1 MSCGKSQVLYELQ
14 YIIVRSYI
22 IAFRKEAIIF
32 VNIGNSPRRVELVF
46 SLPPT
51 GRNHFLQN
59 QANRKMVALVAWA
72 PSLAAMPDDPCKP
85 PPSFVLSLLSLPPRH
100 APAALLSKGED
111 EREGG
116 AKGGREEAE
125 GRQGS
130 KKTATGCFRLS
141 SLPTDDAGRQEA
153 WHGGVRDQNKL
164 SPPCRRVRR
173 SKRRSVH
180 LVRCPFFRLF
190 APFVPEEERRFL
202 SQTFLLP
209 PFILG
214 NFGLTTHNNIFFD
227 RRHRAILSLSLPP
240 SFLSP
245 PILFRRPS
253 LPATNG
259 SIPLLLL
266 RLGGKVLLTLIAIVV
281 LILILLFFFLLA
293 KRGPRSPPSTGYSE
307 CGWDHWDSGGE
318 TFFQASIH
326 SARPLPF
333 VGANCGP

>member
-1 MSCGKSQVLYELQ
+1 M
-14 YIIVRSYI
+14 
-22 IAFRKEAIIF
+22 
-32 VNIGNSPRRVELVF
+32 
-46 SLPPT
+46 
-51 GRNHFLQN
+51 
-59 QANRKMVALVAWA
+59 
-72 PSLAAMPDDPCKP
+72 
-85 PPSFVLSLLSLPPRH
+85 
-100 APAALLSKGED
+100 
-111 EREGG
+111 
-116 AKGGREEAE
+116 
-125 GRQGS
+125 
-130 KKTATGCFRLS
+130 S
-141 SLPTDDAGRQEA
+141 SLPTDDAVRQEA
-153 WHGGVRDQNKL
+153 WPGGVRDQNKL

-180 LVRCPFFRLF
+180 LVRCSFFRLF
-190 APFVPEEERRFL
+190 APFVPEEEERRFL

-214 NFGLTTHNNIFFD
+214 NFGLTTTHNNIFFD
-227 RRHRAILSLSLPP
+227 RRHRAILSLSSP
-240 SFLSP
+240 FLSP

-281 LILILLFFFLLA
+281 LILILLFFLLA
-293 KRGPRSPPSTGYSE
+293 ERGPRSPPSVGYSE

-326 SARPLPF
+326 SAHPLPF